1 MFKILKSSTWLFL
14 GGDVMDGFY
23 FLFCI
28 FMYFP
33 HFLQWAFIFLK
44 IREHI
49 SSKGELKTVYLWH
62 INPGARGSTFNEVD
76 FSIPY
81 SDFLPVCARGME
93 IVLKKKKTKQD
104 SSTLAWKIPWME
116 EPGRLQSMGSQRV
129 GHHWATSLS
138 LSLSWLQG
146 FYSAPAA
153 LAPALRSRIQ
163 GTALTVSF
171 ITGTL
176 TTNGTP
182 GLRAA
187 GSVTSDPQ

>member
-81 SDFLPVCARGME
+81 SDFLQVCARGIE
-93 IVLKKKKTKQD
+93 IVLKKKKKNRTPVLLPGKSHGWRSLVGYSLWGRKESD
-104 SSTLAWKIPWME
+104 TTEPLHFHFHFPDCRGFTLLL
-116 EPGRLQSMGSQRV
+116 RL
-129 GHHWATSLS
+129 
-138 LSLSWLQG
+138 WLQPYDPG
-146 FYSAPAA
+146 
-153 LAPALRSRIQ
+153 SRELLSQ
-163 GTALTVSF
+163 FL
-171 ITGTL
+171 L
-176 TTNGTP
+176 
-182 GLRAA
+182 
-187 GSVTSDPQ
+187 

>member
-1 MFKILKSSTWLFL
+1 MFKVLKSSKWLFL
-14 GGDVMDGFY
+14 EGDVMDGFY

-33 HFLQWAFIFLK
+33 HFLQWAFIFFK

-81 SDFLPVCARGME
+81 PDFLQVCARGIE
-93 IVLKKKKTKQD
+93 IVCLKKKKQKPRI
-104 SSTLAWKIPWME
+104 LLRI
-116 EPGRLQSMGSQRV
+116 
-129 GHHWATSLS
+129 
-138 LSLSWLQG
+138 LSWLQG
-146 FYSAPAA
+146 FTLLLPG
-153 LAPALRSRIQ
+153 LARVLRSRIQ

-182 GLRAA
+182 GLLAA
-187 GSVTSDPQ
+187 GSATSDRQ